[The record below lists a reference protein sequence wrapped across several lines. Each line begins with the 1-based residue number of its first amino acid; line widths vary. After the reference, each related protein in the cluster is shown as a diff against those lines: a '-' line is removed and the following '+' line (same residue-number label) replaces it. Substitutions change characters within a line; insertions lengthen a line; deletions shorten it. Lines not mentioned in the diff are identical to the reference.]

1 MKKIICLWL
10 FLFCSTFLCAC
21 ELLPVSEKVQNR
33 AKRNMYNHYLDDA
46 NYNWCIGV
54 VKEKRGDLLSIQFG
68 DAIDE
73 LNWSGLFWDYSS
85 EGEDL
90 SSYFEIGD
98 VIEFCMAG
106 PFDKNMQYPL
116 VSIKKGDM
124 ILLEFEEGKSN
135 LLYWVENF
143 YQR

>member
-1 MKKIICLWL
+1 MLFSQPCYNCVKMVNVCGLYNCLWL

-90 SSYFEIGD
+90 SSYFHRR
-98 VIEFCMAG
+98 
-106 PFDKNMQYPL
+106 
-116 VSIKKGDM
+116 
-124 ILLEFEEGKSN
+124 
-135 LLYWVENF
+135 
-143 YQR
+143 YQALSLQPWRAYSKLFFVQCLPSFVWSL